1 MIEIYAQKKQSL
13 ALGYQGENNAR
24 RVVFDIADW
33 VDTFG
38 EGIPRLLVQRE
49 GDRQPYP
56 CTVTQDGTLVNW
68 TISAADVAS
77 PGRGQCELAYLVG
90 EQVVKSRTWRTVT
103 QTALGDPG
111 ETPSRPMESW
121 VNQMT
126 RTVQAAEEAAK
137 QAANAVSEGISIGD
151 NGNWH
156 IGGQDSG
163 VTATGPQGEKGE
175 PGEKGEQGEKGDTGP
190 QGEKGDTGAVG
201 PQGPQG
207 IQGPR
212 GLQGATGATGAQGP
226 AGADGADGKSAY
238 DYAQEGGYTGTLE
251 EFITTLSG
259 KLFVP
264 EYWSSH
270 LEEKIAAIK
279 ALQEEGGK
287 DCFSFVV
294 ITDPHY
300 ESNLGK
306 RAPTLAR
313 LIMDECGIKY
323 CLCLGDS
330 QTRHG
335 ANHDTD
341 YILNEWDEIE
351 AMFRPLRDRLLMQ
364 LGNHDGSYGILDA
377 NGDGTADDINGDGVV
392 SANDKCVYNL
402 TPRQLYQRVFRKVG
416 LIPGVIFDDSGNAFY
431 VDDQSAKVRYILLNS
446 HCNEY
451 QENEDGTAVNNNMTH
466 FRFGQAQYDFLIND
480 ALSTVPEGWSVIVGC
495 HVPLDRTQEYIY
507 WGGEINDSGSLAD
520 GSVAD
525 CTVMQRLL
533 NAYHQKTTYSGSFGG
548 AATDTGDEGGTGG
561 GESGGDTPPASY
573 TNLADTGSSDWAAN
587 SRFDSSGNVAA
598 NSGTVVTNYI
608 PCALGDTIRLKNATL
623 ASGQRMAFYDSD
635 KAYISILS
643 LSPLTSGGCISTD
656 ETTGVQ
662 TLVNVGATAPDGTPL
677 EALANTAYV
686 RLVITVE
693 DGAAPII
700 TVNEELTEEA
710 AAALSA
716 AAETDAAAGYD
727 YVSVNADFTNAKGEL
742 IGLFAGHVHADF
754 YWRPGL
760 IYNDWED
767 SKFGIITTRCDA
779 RTENTSDLMAQ
790 RVAGTVTEQSFDV
803 FTVNRATRTI
813 TATKIGAGDD
823 RVISY

>member
-1 MIEIYAQKKQSL
+1 MIELYAKNKQSL
-13 ALGYQGENNAR
+13 PLGYQGEHNAR
-24 RVVFDIADW
+24 RVIFDIADW
-33 VDTFG
+33 ADTFG
-38 EGIPRLLVQRE
+38 EGTPRLLAQRE
-49 GDRQPYP
+49 GDPQPYP
-56 CTVTQDGTLVNW
+56 CTVVQDGTLVNW
-68 TISAADVAS
+68 VISAADVAR

-90 EQVVKSRTWRTVT
+90 EQVVKSRAWRTVT

-111 ETPSRPMESW
+111 EVPAQPMESW

-126 RTVQAAEEAAK
+126 QTVHAAEEAAK
-137 QAANAVSEGISIGD
+137 QAANAVSEGLSIGD

-163 VTATGPQGEKGE
+163 VAATGPQGEKGDPGE
-175 PGEKGEQGEKGDTGP
+175 PGAQGEKGDTGP
-190 QGEKGDTGAVG
+190 QGEKGDAGAIG

-226 AGADGADGKSAY
+226 AGADGTDGKSAY
-238 DYAQEGGYTGTLE
+238 DYAQEGGYTGTE
-251 EFITTLSG
+251 AEFITALSG
-259 KLFVP
+259 KLFIP
-264 EYWSSH
+264 EYWSAH

-279 ALQEEGGK
+279 ALQEAGGK

-294 ITDPHY
+294 IADPHY
-300 ESNLGK
+300 ESNPGK
-306 RAPTLAR
+306 RSPTLAKR
-313 LIMDECGIKY
+313 IMDECGIKY

-335 ANHDTD
+335 ANHDAD

-351 AMFRPLRDRLLMQ
+351 TMFQPLRDRLLMQ

-377 NGDGTADDINGDGVV
+377 DGDGTADDINADGTVD
-392 SANDKCVYNL
+392 ANDKCVYNL
-402 TPRQLYQRVFRKVG
+402 TPQQLYQRVFRKVG
-416 LIPGVIFDDSGNAFY
+416 LIPGVTFDDSGNAFY
-431 VDDQSAKVRYILLNS
+431 ADDQPAKVRYILLNS

-451 QENEDGTAVNNNMTH
+451 GENEDGTAVNNNMTH
-466 FRFGQAQYDFLIND
+466 FRFGQAQYDFLVND
-480 ALSTVPEGWSVIVGC
+480 ALSTVPEGWSVIVAC

-520 GSVAD
+520 GSIAD

-533 NAYHQKTTYSGSFGG
+533 NAYHQKTTYSGSFGQS
-548 AATDTGDEGGTGG
+548 T
-561 GESGGDTPPASY
+561 ESTAC
-573 TNLADTGSSDWAAN
+573 TNLADTASSDWSAD
-587 SRFDSSGNVAA
+587 SRFDSSGAVVA

-608 PCALGDTIRLKNATL
+608 PVTAGDTVRIKNAAL
-623 ASGQRMAFYDSD
+623 ASGQRFAFYDAD
-635 KAYISILS
+635 KAYINVLS
-643 LSPLTSGGCISTD
+643 VGGVTSGGSLTTD
-656 ETTGVQ
+656 DTTGVQ
-662 TLVNVGATAPDGTPL
+662 TLVNLGATTPDGAVL
-677 EALANTAYV
+677 DALAGFAYV
-686 RLVITVE
+686 RFVLTVE
-693 DGAAPII
+693 DGDAPII
-700 TVNEELTEEA
+700 TVNEEITEE

-716 AAETDAAAGYD
+716 AEDAAGYD

-742 IGLFAGHVHADF
+742 IGLFAGHAHADN

-760 IYNDWED
+760 IYNNWED
-767 SKFGIITTRCDA
+767 SSFGIFTTRCDGK
-779 RTENTSDLMAQ
+779 TENTAGLQAQ

>member
-1 MIEIYAQKKQSL
+1 MIDIYTQDKLSL

-24 RVVFDIADW
+24 RVIFDIADW
-33 VDTFG
+33 VAAFG
-38 EGIPRLLVQRE
+38 EGTPRLLMQRTQDE
-49 GDRQPYP
+49 QPYP
-56 CTVTQDGTLVNW
+56 CPVEQEGTLVSW
-68 TISAADVAS
+68 VVTAADVGC

-90 EQVVKSRTWRTVT
+90 EQVVKSRTWRTVV
-103 QTALGDPG
+103 QEAMGDPG
-111 ETPSRPMESW
+111 EIPSQPMESW
-121 VNQMT
+121 VNRMT
-126 RTVQAAEEAAK
+126 QSVQAAESAAK
-137 QAANAVSEGISIGD
+137 QAANAVSQGISIGD

-163 VTATGPQGEKGE
+163 VTAVGPKGEKGTTGEQGPQGEKGE
-175 PGEKGEQGEKGDTGP
+175 TGPRGEQGAA
-190 QGEKGDTGAVG
+190 GAVG

-207 IQGPR
+207 VQGPR
-212 GLQGATGATGAQGP
+212 GLQGPAGPQGP
-226 AGADGADGKSAY
+226 AGANGADGKSAY
-238 DYAQEGGYTGTLE
+238 DFAQDGGYTGTLD

-264 EYWSSH
+264 EYWSDH

-294 ITDPHY
+294 ITDAHY

-306 RAPTLAR
+306 RSPTLAKR
-313 LIMDECGIKY
+313 IMDECGIKY

-335 ANHDTD
+335 ANHDTA
-341 YILNEWDEIE
+341 YIQTEWDNIE
-351 AMFRPLRDRLLMQ
+351 TMFQPLRDRLLMQ
-364 LGNHDGSYGILDA
+364 LGNHDGSF
-377 NGDGTADDINGDGVV
+377 GTLADE
-392 SANDKCVYNL
+392 KCVYNL
-402 TPRQLYQRVFRKVG
+402 TPRQLYQRVYRKVG
-416 LIPGVIFDDSGNAFY
+416 LIPGVTFDDSGNAFY
-431 VDDQSAKVRYILLNS
+431 VDDQPARVRYILLNS

-451 QENEDGTAVNNNMTH
+451 QENENGTAVYNNMTH
-466 FRFGQAQYDFLIND
+466 FRFGQAQYDFLVND
-480 ALSTVPEGWSVIVGC
+480 ALSTVPDGWSVIVAC

-507 WGGEINDSGSLAD
+507 WGGEIRDGGSLAE

-533 NAYHQKTTYSGSFGG
+533 NAYHQKTTYSGTF
-548 AATDTGDEGGTGG
+548 GGTGTGTEG
-561 GESGGDTPPASY
+561 GESGGGDEGGSDPDTAY
-573 TNLADTGSSDWAAN
+573 TNLADPGSADWAAN
-587 SRFDSSGNVAA
+587 SRFDSSGSVAG
-598 NSGTVVTNYI
+598 NNGTAVTNYI
-608 PCALGDTIRLKNATL
+608 PCTLGDTIRLKNAAL
-623 ASGQRMAFYDSD
+623 ASGQRLAFYDEN
-635 KAYISILS
+635 KTYISVLS
-643 LSPLTSGGCISTD
+643 TAPLTSGGCVSTD
-656 ETTGVQ
+656 ESTGVQ
-662 TLVNVGATAPDGTPL
+662 TLVNLGATAPDAAPL
-677 EALANTAYV
+677 DTLAGTAYV

-700 TVNEELTEEA
+700 TVNEEITEVKA
-710 AAALSA
+710 AAAVA
-716 AAETDAAAGYD
+716 MAAEEPVRYD
-727 YVSVNADFTNAKGEL
+727 YVSVNADFTKAKGEL

-760 IYNDWED
+760 IYNNWED

-779 RTENTSDLMAQ
+779 RTENTSDLMAE

-813 TATKIGAGDD
+813 YATKIGAGSD